1 MQTHRR
7 SQCSV
12 RFVLAGPSLRCL
24 IGGGKKKR
32 RGGGIEER
40 SCRTATRDLSSSS
53 GAVCPLLYVG
63 WRWGTTGPI
72 EEEGPISTGLPSL
85 FSMCSQLINASR
97 LPTRH
102 LPPRIASQLRL
113 CVVVLP
119 CGANHITVARI
130 TPCSLATISH
140 SMSPPLLGSYYL
152 YLEPT
157 LSASDPLPAGLPSS
171 YSILFPHKS
180 YVSNFSF

>member
-1 MQTHRR
+1 LKNVAAGLRLEI
-7 SQCSV
+7 SPLAAAPC
-12 RFVLAGPSLRCL
+12 VLSSRLD
-24 IGGGKKKR
+24 GGGGR
-32 RGGGIEER
+32 RDR
-40 SCRTATRDLSSSS
+40 SRRKDRSRRAS
-53 GAVCPLLYVG
+53 
-63 WRWGTTGPI
+63 
-72 EEEGPISTGLPSL
+72 SL